1 MSFINSSQNY
11 DIMLLGVTYIFF
23 VIIVVN
29 GIIVKKT
36 DQILQKVDPNMS
48 KGKFISLIYK
58 ELWIVPL
65 ILIVYFIL
73 FLGLIYTIQFIIF
86 ILLKTER
93 APCLSSENQPDE
105 SEQDNDND
113 NDFFNYIKKTI
124 PIFLKSLTFV
134 LFLCNIFVIPFII
147 IFMILLKKK
156 EKKSDNSEIN
166 FNNSFINN
174 IMVFYKNAIIILAFF
189 SFYYFVL

>member
-93 APCLSSENQPDE
+93 APCPLSENQSDGSKE
-105 SEQDNDND
+105 EQD

-124 PIFLKSLTFV
+124 PIFLKSLTSV

>member
-11 DIMLLGVTYIFF
+11 DVMLLGITYIFF

-48 KGKFISLIYK
+48 KSKFISLIYK

-73 FLGLIYTIQFIIF
+73 FIGLIYIIQFIIF
-86 ILLKTER
+86 ILLKTR
-93 APCLSSENQPDE
+93 RLQYFPSQNQSDE
-105 SEQDNDND
+105 SKQDDD

-124 PIFLKSLTFV
+124 PIFLKSLTSI
-134 LFLCNIFVIPFII
+134 LFLCNIIVIPFII
-147 IFMILLKKK
+147 IFMILLKRK

-166 FNNSFINN
+166 FNNDFINN
-174 IMVFYKNAIIILAFF
+174 IMIFYKNTIIILAFF
-189 SFYYFVL
+189 TFYYFVL

>member
-93 APCLSSENQPDE
+93 APCPLSENQSDGSKE
-105 SEQDNDND
+105 EQD

-124 PIFLKSLTFV
+124 PIFLKSLISV
-134 LFLCNIFVIPFII
+134 LFICNIFVIPFII

>member
-93 APCLSSENQPDE
+93 APCLSSENQSDG
-105 SEQDNDND
+105 SKGEQD

-124 PIFLKSLTFV
+124 PIFLKSLTSV